1 MFRKKFPL
9 GRRAK
14 PETRAALMPVP
25 VTPAEPAQP
34 AAAPVLPKDIVAPSA
49 RRVAADAQAR
59 APRRTLVV
67 GRDIVLS
74 GEIESC
80 EKLII
85 EGRVE
90 GDIADTKRLEI
101 AETGR
106 FKGTA
111 VVEECLVAGAC
122 EGELT
127 VNGLLSVRAKGRVG
141 GTVRYVEVE
150 VQRGG
155 RLTGDVDAQAVREI
169 ASQAEPEAEAA
180 AGATARAPEG
190 APGSG

>member
-1 MFRKKFPL
+1 MSRRKFPL

-14 PETRAALMPVP
+14 PETRAAPMS
-25 VTPAEPAQP
+25 VT
-34 AAAPVLPKDIVAPSA
+34 VLPKDLVAPSA
-49 RRVAADAQAR
+49 RRVGAEAQAR
-59 APRRTLVV
+59 ARGRTLVV

-90 GDIADTKRLEI
+90 GDITDTKRLEI

-106 FKGTA
+106 FKGKA

-122 EGELT
+122 EGELS
-127 VNGLLSVRAKGRVG
+127 VNGLLTLRAKGRVE
-141 GTVRYVEVE
+141 GTVRYVEIEVE
-150 VQRGG
+150 RGG
-155 RLTGDVDAQAVREI
+155 RLSGDVGVQAVREV
-169 ASQAEPEAEAA
+169 ASQAEAE
-180 AGATARAPEG
+180 ARAPEG
-190 APGSG
+190 SQGSG

>member
-34 AAAPVLPKDIVAPSA
+34 ADAPVLPKDLVAPSA

-106 FKGTA
+106 FKGKA

-155 RLTGDVDAQAVREI
+155 RLTGDVDAQVVREV
-169 ASQAEPEAEAA
+169 ASQTEPEAEAA

>member
-9 GRRAK
+9 GPRSR
-14 PETRAALMPVP
+14 PETRAAPAPVALA
-25 VTPAEPAQP
+25 PAEPIQP

-49 RRVAADAQAR
+49 RRVGLEAR
-59 APRRTLVV
+59 APGRTLVV

-106 FKGTA
+106 FKGQA

-155 RLTGDVDAQAVREI
+155 RLTGDVDAQAVREV
-169 ASQAEPEAEAA
+169 ASQAEPAAEAGA
-180 AGATARAPEG
+180 AARAPDG
-190 APGSG
+190 TPGSR